1 MSDATAALPPPPG
14 WNAWDELMTEA
25 LSEAREARALGEVP
39 VGAVL
44 VDSGGAIIGRG
55 RNAPI
60 AANDPTA
67 HAEVAAI
74 RAACDAAGNY
84 RLPEAV
90 LVVTLEPCLMC
101 LGAAVH
107 ARLKGIVFGAH
118 DPKAGAVESCLDGPN
133 LPFLNHR
140 PLALGGIRAAECGA
154 LLSEF
159 FQEKRLARGKG
170 ERFLKSFP
178 FPP

>member
-1 MSDATAALPPPPG
+1 MSDAAAALPPPPG
-14 WNAWDELMTEA
+14 WNAWDELMAEA
-25 LSEAREARALGEVP
+25 LSEARAAGSQDEVP
-39 VGAVL
+39 VGAIL
-44 VDSGGAIIGRG
+44 VDSNGAIIGRG
-55 RNAPI
+55 RNGPI

-67 HAEVAAI
+67 HAEIAAI
-74 RAACDAAGNY
+74 RAACTAARNY
-84 RLPEAV
+84 RLPGAV

-107 ARLKGIVFGAH
+107 ARLEGIVFGAH

-140 PLALGGIRAAECGA
+140 PLTLGGIRAEECGA

-159 FQEKRLARGKG
+159 FQKKRLARGKG
-170 ERFLKSFP
+170 GRGDKNHAF
-178 FPP
+178 